1 MPLTTYVSGEVLTAS
16 SLNANFTFAAAN
28 PTGGLTLVTAQVIG
42 SAVSSVAVT
51 SAFSTTY
58 DNYKIMVSGGVAST
72 SGAIGLKL
80 GSTTTGYYF
89 SGYNVG
95 WTGTLN
101 GNGTGNGSEFSSV
114 GHGNTAI
121 LTLNLELVNP
131 FLADETMLY
140 ATKIDASTGGS
151 TNMVNGFLN
160 NQTSYTGF
168 TLTPASGT
176 LTGGTI
182 YVYGYAKA

>member
-1 MPLTTYVSGEVLTAS
+1 MPLTTYTAGEVLTAA

-28 PTGGLTLVTAQVIG
+28 PPGGLTLVTAQVIG

-58 DNYKIMVSGGVAST
+58 DNYKIVISGGVAST

-80 GSTTTGYYF
+80 GSTTTGYYY
-89 SGYNVG
+89 SGYNVT

-101 GNGTGNGSEFSSV
+101 GNGTGNGSEFASV

-151 TNMVNGFLN
+151 TNMVNGYLN